1 MSLTPDEAAHELASL
16 KLEVKRHQLRI
27 KELEGYLLSLADE
40 GVDQTNGDISRKWQL
55 RRAWG
60 NDISALRFRQLANLK
75 GISEQALG
83 HWKYHPSAKLV
94 DAALHREEI
103 TSEEL
108 ETACPS
114 EWVATWRVK

>member
-1 MSLTPDEAAHELASL
+1 MTPDEAAHELAEKKASL
-16 KLEVKRHQLRI
+16 KKIQLRI

-40 GVDQTNGDISRKWQL
+40 GIDQTNGDISLKWQL

-83 HWKYHPSAKLV
+83 QWKYHPSAKLV
-94 DAALHREEI
+94 AASLHREEI
-103 TSEEL
+103 TAEEL

-114 EWVATWRVK
+114 EWVATWRTK